1 MKRIIIVV
9 IAGLIIFALITI
21 FSKGK
26 GKASNALPAKKGKTT
41 GEIKP
46 KTKAEIDLERKKVT
60 LLEKAQKGELRRR
73 RRAERRARLSG
84 RIRNGVSSLMT
95 RGGRRTSGG
104 YSSRTGGKGNT
115 QLYKLSAIFT
125 IENENFAL
133 IDGRQV
139 TKGDDIMGRKI
150 VEILSDRIVM
160 NEFGRT
166 REVKLGESVIPSLI
180 TPNRTR

>member
-1 MKRIIIVV
+1 MKRIIIFVV
-9 IAGLIIFALITI
+9 VAGLIIFALITI

-26 GKASNALPAKKGKTT
+26 GKDSNALPAKKGKAT

-46 KTKAEIDLERKKVT
+46 KTKAEIALERKKAET
-60 LLEKAQKGELRRR
+60 LERTRKRELRRQQ
-73 RRAERRARLSG
+73 RATRRARLLG
-84 RIRNGVSSLMT
+84 GIRYGLSSLRT
-95 RGGRRTSGG
+95 SRGRRTSLG
-104 YSSRTGGKGNT
+104 YSSRTGRTGNV

-150 VEILSDRIVM
+150 VEILSDRIVI

-166 REVKLGESVIPSLI
+166 REVKLGESVLP
-180 TPNRTR
+180 R

>member
-1 MKRIIIVV
+1 MKRIIIYVV
-9 IAGLIIFALITI
+9 VAGLIIFVAIKV

-26 GKASNALPAKKGKTT
+26 GKASNALSAKKGKVT

-46 KTKAEIDLERKKVT
+46 KTKAEIALESKKAKVLERARKRELQRQQRALRGSIKYGLST
-60 LLEKAQKGELRRR
+60 LRTRR
-73 RRAERRARLSG
+73 
-84 RIRNGVSSLMT
+84 
-95 RGGRRTSGG
+95 GRRTSGG
-104 YSSRTGGKGNT
+104 YSSRTGGKGNV

-150 VEILSDRIVM
+150 VEILSDRIVI
-160 NEFGRT
+160 NEFGRI
-166 REVKLGESVIPSLI
+166 REVKLGESVLP
-180 TPNRTR
+180 R